1 MSVEQVARGDG
12 RKVWRVRWRDEHGR
26 NRSKTVGRKR
36 DAEAFDAE
44 IRRLRRLG
52 ELGIMDAGRISLAE
66 FGQEW
71 LVEYAVPNL
80 EPKTLR
86 TYESLWDRHV
96 LPNIGGVELR
106 QLRPAVLDR
115 YLAQL
120 QRDGLSPASV
130 KKVAG
135 MLQGVLQRAVEWE
148 RIAQN
153 PMRVAHKPRARRRIV
168 IRPIAPA
175 QVEQL
180 RQYLLADGRLRGA
193 TLVSVLA
200 YSGLRPGEALAL
212 TWDRVGERTIAVTGA
227 SSMGRLKGTK
237 TGAER
242 TVRLLSPLA
251 QDLAE
256 WRLAQ
261 GRPDPEGIVFPGES
275 PDGTLTEG
283 QWNRWTQGT
292 FRAAKLAVGLP
303 NARAYDLRHSFVS
316 LLIHEGQ
323 SILEVARQAGHSPQT
338 CLRDYGH
345 LFDEFDPAK
354 REPAE
359 AVIGAARKSSYL
371 SRTFR
376 RTRGGKKPLI
386 ERQTPTAGSPR
397 AGTSATRPP
406 RTAARFPPGT
416 SGAARARC
424 RAHSRPSPARTGSTC
439 RA

>member
-1 MSVEQVARGDG
+1 MSVEQVARSDG
-12 RKVWRVRWRDEHGR
+12 TKVWRVRWRDEHGR
-26 NRSKTVGRKR
+26 NRSRTLGRKR

-44 IRRLRRLG
+44 IRRMRRLG
-52 ELGIMDAGRISLAE
+52 ELGLMDAGRVTLAE

-71 LVEYAVPNL
+71 LVAYAVPNL

-106 QLRPAVLDR
+106 HLRPAVLDR

-153 PMRVAHKPRARRRIV
+153 PMRVAHKPKARRRIV
-168 IRPIAPA
+168 IRPVAPA
-175 QVEQL
+175 QVERL
-180 RQYLLADGRLRGA
+180 RQHLLAGGRLRCA

-242 TVRLLSPLA
+242 TVRLLLPLA

-256 WRLAQ
+256 WRLAR
-261 GRPDPEGIVFPGES
+261 GRPAPEGIVFPGES
-275 PDGTLTEG
+275 PDGILTEG

-303 NARAYDLRHSFVS
+303 AARAYDLRHSFVS

-345 LFDEFDPAK
+345 LFDEFDPAA

-359 AVIGAARKSSYL
+359 EVIRAARESSYL

-376 RTRGGKKPLI
+376 PTRSGANPLV
-386 ERQTPTAGSPR
+386 ERKNPTAGSPR

-406 RTAARFPPGT
+406 RTAARSPAGT

-424 RAHSRPSPARTGSTC
+424 RGPCRPSPARTGSTC

>member
-1 MSVEQVARGDG
+1 MR
-12 RKVWRVRWRDEHGR
+12 
-26 NRSKTVGRKR
+26 
-36 DAEAFDAE
+36 
-44 IRRLRRLG
+44 
-52 ELGIMDAGRISLAE
+52 
-66 FGQEW
+66 
-71 LVEYAVPNL
+71 
-80 EPKTLR
+80 
-86 TYESLWDRHV
+86 
-96 LPNIGGVELR
+96 
-106 QLRPAVLDR
+106 
-115 YLAQL
+115 
-120 QRDGLSPASV
+120 
-130 KKVAG
+130 KVAG

-153 PMRVAHKPRARRRIV
+153 PMRVAHKPKARRRLV
-168 IRPIAPA
+168 IRPIAPV

-180 RQYLLADGRLRGA
+180 RHHLLAERRLRCA

-261 GRPDPEGIVFPGES
+261 GRPEPGTIVFPGES
-275 PDGTLTEG
+275 SDGTLTEG

-292 FRAAKLAVGLP
+292 FRAAKLAAGLP
-303 NARAYDLRHSFVS
+303 TARAYDLHHSFVS

-359 AVIGAARKSSYL
+359 AVHRRRPGKLVPSSYL
-371 SRTFR
+371 SRSANPRESLGRATNPYSGISQSGNQRDISSSKGSSAPTWDLR
-376 RTRGGKKPLI
+376 RSSRSLS
-386 ERQTPTAGSPR
+386 RALSPG
-397 AGTSATRPP
+397 AGTK
-406 RTAARFPPGT
+406 G
-416 SGAARARC
+416 
-424 RAHSRPSPARTGSTC
+424 
-439 RA
+439 

>member
-1 MSVEQVARGDG
+1 MSVEKVARSDG
-12 RKVWRVRWRDEHGR
+12 TKVWRVRWRDEHGR
-26 NRSKTVGRKR
+26 NRARTLGRKR

-52 ELGIMDAGRISLAE
+52 ELGITDAGRISLAE

-71 LVEYAVPNL
+71 LVAYAVPNL

-106 QLRPAVLDR
+106 QLRPVVLDR

-153 PMRVAHKPRARRRIV
+153 PMRVAHKPKVRRRIV

-180 RQYLLADGRLRGA
+180 RRHLVDEGRLRCA
-193 TLVSVLA
+193 TLVSLLA

-212 TWDRVGERTIAVTGA
+212 TWDRIGERTIAVTGA

-242 TVRLLSPLA
+242 TVRLLPPLS
-251 QDLAE
+251 QDLDE

-261 GRPDPEGIVFPGES
+261 GPPTPESIVFPGDS
-275 PDGTLTEG
+275 PVGTLTEG

-303 NARAYDLRHSFVS
+303 TARAYDLRHSFVS

-345 LFDEFDPAK
+345 LFDEFDPSN

-359 AVIGAARKSSYL
+359 AVIAAARESSYL
-371 SRTFR
+371 ARTFR
-376 RTRGGKKPLI
+376 RTPRDGKPLVA
-386 ERQTPTAGSPR
+386 RKTPTAGSPR

-416 SGAARARC
+416 SGAALARC
-424 RAHSRPSPARTGSTC
+424 RAPCRPSPARTGSTC

>member
-1 MSVEQVARGDG
+1 MSVEQVARSDG
-12 RKVWRVRWRDEHGR
+12 TKVWRVRWRDEHGR
-26 NRSKTVGRKR
+26 NRSKTLGRKR

-52 ELGIMDAGRISLAE
+52 ELGLMDAGRVTLAD

-71 LVEYAVPNL
+71 LVAYAVPNL
-80 EPKTLR
+80 QRKTLR

-106 QLRPAVLDR
+106 HLRPAVLDR
-115 YLAQL
+115 FLAQL

-180 RQYLLADGRLRGA
+180 RQHLLVDGRLRCA

-212 TWDRVGERTIAVTGA
+212 TWDGVGERTIAVTGA

-237 TGAER
+237 T
-242 TVRLLSPLA
+242 
-251 QDLAE
+251 
-256 WRLAQ
+256 
-261 GRPDPEGIVFPGES
+261 
-275 PDGTLTEG
+275 
-283 QWNRWTQGT
+283 
-292 FRAAKLAVGLP
+292 
-303 NARAYDLRHSFVS
+303 
-316 LLIHEGQ
+316 
-323 SILEVARQAGHSPQT
+323 
-338 CLRDYGH
+338 
-345 LFDEFDPAK
+345 
-354 REPAE
+354 
-359 AVIGAARKSSYL
+359 
-371 SRTFR
+371 R
-376 RTRGGKKPLI
+376 R
-386 ERQTPTAGSPR
+386 
-397 AGTSATRPP
+397 
-406 RTAARFPPGT
+406 
-416 SGAARARC
+416 
-424 RAHSRPSPARTGSTC
+424 
-439 RA
+439 

>member
-1 MSVEQVARGDG
+1 MSVEQVARSDG
-12 RKVWRVRWRDEHGR
+12 TKVWRVRWRDERGR
-26 NRSKTVGRKR
+26 NRSKTLGRKR

-52 ELGIMDAGRISLAE
+52 ELGLLDAGRVTLAE

-71 LVEYAVPNL
+71 LVAYAVPNL

-96 LPNIGGVELR
+96 LPNIGGLELR
-106 QLRPAVLDR
+106 QLRPGVLDG

-120 QRDGLSPASV
+120 QRNGLSPASV

-135 MLQGVLQRAVEWE
+135 MVQGVLQRAVEWE

-153 PMRVAHKPRARRRIV
+153 PMRVAHKPKARRRIV

-180 RQYLLADGRLRGA
+180 RRYLLAEGRLRCA

-212 TWDRVGERTIAVTGA
+212 TWDRIGERTIAVTGA

-237 TGAER
+237 TGTER

-251 QDLAE
+251 QDLAQ
-256 WRLAQ
+256 WRLAER
-261 GRPDPEGIVFPGES
+261 RPDRDSIVFPGES
-275 PDGTLTEG
+275 PDSTLTEG
-283 QWNRWTQGT
+283 QWNRWTQGA
-292 FRAAKLAVGLP
+292 FRDAKLAAGLP
-303 NARAYDLRHSFVS
+303 TARAYDLRHSFVS

-345 LFDEFDPAK
+345 LFDEFDPSE
-354 REPAE
+354 REPAG
-359 AVIGAARKSSYL
+359 AVISAARETSYL

-376 RTRGGKKPLI
+376 RPPSGAKPLVG
-386 ERQTPTAGSPR
+386 RKSPTAGSPR
-397 AGTSATRPP
+397 AGTSATCPP
-406 RTAARFPPGT
+406 RR
-416 SGAARARC
+416 GAPRRAGPSDGARARS
-424 RAHSRPSPARTGSTC
+424 RAPCPLRRARRGSRR

>member
-1 MSVEQVARGDG
+1 MSVEQVARGNG
-12 RKVWRVRWRDEHGR
+12 TKVWRVRWRDERGR
-26 NRSKTVGRKR
+26 NRAKTVGRKR

-44 IRRLRRLG
+44 IRRLRRVGQLA
-52 ELGIMDAGRISLAE
+52 LMDAGRETLAE
-66 FGQEW
+66 FAREW
-71 LVEYAVPNL
+71 LVAYAIPNL

-96 LPNIGGVELR
+96 LPNIGGLELR

-120 QRDGLSPASV
+120 QRQGLSPASV

-135 MLQGVLQRAVEWE
+135 LVQGVLQRAVEWE

-153 PMRVAHKPRARRRIV
+153 PMRVAHKPKARRRIV
-168 IRPIAPA
+168 IRPIAPR
-175 QVEQL
+175 QVERL
-180 RQYLLADGRLRGA
+180 RAHLLGEGRLRCA
-193 TLVSVLA
+193 TLVSLLA

-212 TWDRVGERTIAVTGA
+212 TWERIGERTIAVTGA

-256 WRLAQ
+256 WRLAE
-261 GRPDPEGIVFPGES
+261 GRPDPRDLVFRGES
-275 PDGTLTEG
+275 RDGTMTEG
-283 QWNRWTQGT
+283 QWNRWTQGA
-292 FRAAKLAVGLP
+292 FRIAKLAVGLP
-303 NARAYDLRHSFVS
+303 NARAYDLRHSYVS

-345 LFDEFDPAK
+345 LFDEFDPAE
-354 REPAE
+354 RTRAE
-359 AVIGAARKSSYL
+359 GVIRAARDELVPLAYL
-371 SRTFR
+371 S
-376 RTRGGKKPLI
+376 PS
-386 ERQTPTAGSPR
+386 AG
-397 AGTSATRPP
+397 
-406 RTAARFPPGT
+406 
-416 SGAARARC
+416 
-424 RAHSRPSPARTGSTC
+424 
-439 RA
+439 

>member
-12 RKVWRVRWRDEHGR
+12 TKVWRVRWRDEHGR
-26 NRSKTVGRKR
+26 NRSKTLGRKR

-52 ELGIMDAGRISLAE
+52 ELGLMDAGRVSLAE
-66 FGQEW
+66 FGQKW
-71 LVEYAVPNL
+71 LVAYAVPNL

-106 QLRPAVLDR
+106 QLRPAVLDG

-153 PMRVAHKPRARRRIV
+153 PMRVALKPKARRRIV

-175 QVEQL
+175 HVEQL
-180 RQYLLADGRLRGA
+180 RHHLLADGRLRCA

-212 TWDRVGERTIAVTGA
+212 TWAGVGARTIAVTGA
-227 SSMGRLKGTK
+227 SSMGRVKGTK

-261 GRPDPEGIVFPGES
+261 GHPDPGSIVFPGDS
-275 PDGTLTEG
+275 PDGALTEG
-283 QWNRWTQGT
+283 QWNRWTQGI

-345 LFDEFDPAK
+345 LFDEFDPSS

-359 AVIGAARKSSYL
+359 AVIAAARESSYL

-376 RTRGGKKPLI
+376 EARTGVDPLV
-386 ERQTPTAGSPR
+386 ERKTPTAGSPR
-397 AGTSATRPP
+397 AGTSA
-406 RTAARFPPGT
+406 
-416 SGAARARC
+416 
-424 RAHSRPSPARTGSTC
+424 
-439 RA
+439 

>member
-1 MSVEQVARGDG
+1 VSVEQVARSDG
-12 RKVWRVRWRDEHGR
+12 TKVWRVRWRDEHGR
-26 NRSKTVGRKR
+26 NRSKTLGRKR

-44 IRRLRRLG
+44 IRRMRRLG
-52 ELGIMDAGRISLAE
+52 ELGLMDAGRVTLAE

-71 LVEYAVPNL
+71 LVAYAVPNL

-115 YLAQL
+115 FLAQL
-120 QRDGLSPASV
+120 QENGLSPASV

-175 QVEQL
+175 QVEEL
-180 RQYLLADGRLRGA
+180 RQHVLADGRLRCA

-251 QDLAE
+251 EDLAD
-256 WRLAQ
+256 WRLAS
-261 GRPDPEGIVFPGES
+261 GRPRSG
-275 PDGTLTEG
+275 
-283 QWNRWTQGT
+283 
-292 FRAAKLAVGLP
+292 
-303 NARAYDLRHSFVS
+303 RHCVS
-316 LLIHEGQ
+316 
-323 SILEVARQAGHSPQT
+323 R
-338 CLRDYGH
+338 
-345 LFDEFDPAK
+345 
-354 REPAE
+354 
-359 AVIGAARKSSYL
+359 
-371 SRTFR
+371 
-376 RTRGGKKPLI
+376 
-386 ERQTPTAGSPR
+386 
-397 AGTSATRPP
+397 
-406 RTAARFPPGT
+406 
-416 SGAARARC
+416 
-424 RAHSRPSPARTGSTC
+424 
-439 RA
+439 

>member
-12 RKVWRVRWRDEHGR
+12 TKVWRVRWRDEHGR
-26 NRSKTVGRKR
+26 NRSKTLGRKR
-36 DAEAFDAE
+36 DAQAFDAE

-52 ELGIMDAGRISLAE
+52 ELGLMDAGRISLAE
-66 FGQEW
+66 FGKEW
-71 LVEYAVPNL
+71 LLAYAVPNL
-80 EPKTLR
+80 EPATLR
-86 TYESLWDRHV
+86 TYGSLWDRHV
-96 LPNIGGVELR
+96 LPNIGAVELR
-106 QLRPAVLDR
+106 QLRPAVFDR
-115 YLAQL
+115 FLAQL

-153 PMRVAHKPRARRRIV
+153 PMRVAHKPKVRRRIV
-168 IRPIAPA
+168 IRPIAPV

-180 RQYLLADGRLRGA
+180 RHHLLAEGRLRCA

-212 TWDRVGERTIAVTGA
+212 TWDRVGARTIAVTGA
-227 SSMGRLKGTK
+227 SSMGRLKATK

-261 GRPDPEGIVFPGES
+261 GRPEPDTMVFPGES
-275 PDGTLTEG
+275 SAGTLTAG
-283 QWNRWTQGT
+283 QWNRWTQGA

-323 SILEVARQAGHSPQT
+323 SILAVARQAGHSPQT

-345 LFDEFDPAK
+345 LFDEFDPAA

-359 AVIGAARKSSYL
+359 AVIAAARASSYL
-371 SRTFR
+371 SRTSR
-376 RTRGGKKPLI
+376 RTPTGAKPLA
-386 ERQTPTAGSPR
+386 ERTTPRAVYPR
-397 AGTSATRPP
+397 AGTSGPCPLP
-406 RTAARFPPGT
+406 RAGRG
-416 SGAARARC
+416 
-424 RAHSRPSPARTGSTC
+424 PAGP
-439 RA
+439 